1 MSSLTQTTHTST
13 ITLGEIIDMSD
24 RVIQTSNGDA
34 WITKVVC
41 DTGDIVSI
49 WRNDED
55 PELPAL
61 KNAKVGD
68 EIGMSLDI
76 KISPDLATDK
86 MVRKVYGKPIKLA
99 RAQAFIAA
107 QEVNANA

>member
-1 MSSLTQTTHTST
+1 
-13 ITLGEIIDMSD
+13 
-24 RVIQTSNGDA
+24 
-34 WITKVVC
+34 
-41 DTGDIVSI
+41 
-49 WRNDED
+49 
-55 PELPAL
+55 
-61 KNAKVGD
+61 
-68 EIGMSLDI
+68 MSLDI

>member
-61 KNAKVGD
+61 KNAKDWRRDRHVTRHQ
-68 EIGMSLDI
+68 
-76 KISPDLATDK
+76 DLSRPRYRQDGSQSI
-86 MVRKVYGKPIKLA
+86 R
-99 RAQAFIAA
+99 QAHQASSGSS
-107 QEVNANA
+107 VHRSSGG